1 METITLEHDDTETT
15 FEGRKLDEKI
25 LGVGPEDTK
34 KITYYETLDGRYL
47 KHTVHGVSGEDEEQR
62 AELEEVSSFEVP

>member
-1 METITLEHDDTETT
+1 METITLKHEGTETT
-15 FEGRKLDEKI
+15 FEGRKLDEKV
-25 LGVGPEDTK
+25 LGTGPDDTK

-47 KHTVHGVSGEDEEQR
+47 KHTVHGVSDEESEGE